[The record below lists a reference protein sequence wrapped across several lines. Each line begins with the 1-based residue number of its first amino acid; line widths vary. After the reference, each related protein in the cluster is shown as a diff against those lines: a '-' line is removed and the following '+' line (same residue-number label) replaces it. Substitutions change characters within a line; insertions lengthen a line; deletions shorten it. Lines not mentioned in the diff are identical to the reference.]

1 MANTNVAKFSDL
13 VESLELPK
21 FSAATELVRRLT
33 SAERAAQREAAVV
46 AAAVEGAEALST
58 VVDDDIV
65 VKAVL
70 VMALMGLDEIGV
82 GGPQGLGGESTERIS
97 CFASLGK
104 GRKQAGDGPAWSAA
118 IRASLAAGLHGGK
131 LFFSPV
137 EGELEVEVLGGASN
151 ADGVNVRVPM
161 NEAGLARWVAAAAG
175 LGLAAQVCGNAFPA
189 GKIQQLAEAGIV
201 FAGVKEDAPANA
213 WAAVYDAATRAAQEE
228 KVAADLA
235 AAAEFSK

>member
-13 VESLELPK
+13 REALDLPQ

-33 SAERAAQREAAVV
+33 SAERASEREAAVV
-46 AAAVEGAEALST
+46 AAAVEGASALST
-58 VVDDDIV
+58 SRDTVQA
-65 VKAVL
+65 AVL

-82 GGPQGLGGESTERIS
+82 GGPQGLGGESTERVS
-97 CFASLGK
+97 CFAALGK

-118 IRASLAAGLHGGK
+118 IRAALTAGLHGGK
-131 LFFSPV
+131 LIYSPFQ
-137 EGELEVEVLGGASN
+137 GELEVEVLGGTSN

-175 LGLAAQVCGNAFPA
+175 LGLAAQVCGTAFPA

-235 AAAEFSK
+235 ESAEYSK

>member
-13 VESLELPK
+13 VESLELPR
-21 FSAATELVRRLT
+21 FSAATELVRKLT

-58 VVDDDIV
+58 LTDDIV

-82 GGPQGLGGESTERIS
+82 GGPQGLGGESTERVS
-97 CFASLGK
+97 CFAALGK

-118 IRASLAAGLHGGK
+118 IRAALTAGLHGGK
-131 LFFSPV
+131 LIFSPFQ
-137 EGELEVEVLGGASN
+137 GELEVEVLGGTSN
-151 ADGVNVRVPM
+151 ADGCNVRIPAD
-161 NEAGLARWVAAAAG
+161 EGGLARWVAAAAG
-175 LGLAAQVCGNAFPA
+175 LGLAAQVCGTAFPA
-189 GKIQQLAEAGIV
+189 GRLEELAGYGVV
-201 FAGVKEDAPANA
+201 FAGVKEDAPASA
-213 WAAVYDAATRAAQEE
+213 WAEVYDAAVRVAQEE

-235 AAAEFSK
+235 ESAEYSK